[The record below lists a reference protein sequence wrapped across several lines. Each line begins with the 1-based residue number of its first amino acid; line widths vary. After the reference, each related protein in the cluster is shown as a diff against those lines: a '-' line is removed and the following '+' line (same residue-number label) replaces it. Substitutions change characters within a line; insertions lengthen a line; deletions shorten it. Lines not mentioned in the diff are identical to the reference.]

1 MAISRRQ
8 LLADSALV
16 GPLATHLHP
25 SSSSGQQCN
34 PTIAKVLLRHTA
46 NAVNTMSQ
54 GPRLDARPFAA
65 AHAVAE
71 LALTHFQETGFST
84 MFDQHLARLVPLPVP
99 NPGELSAILGT
110 CGMRVS
116 EDLLVQMLT
125 TNPAGGVEAQPMGW
139 YRLRPLLLRG
149 LEVGTT
155 TLTAPRKMYVKAT
168 WEPPYPR
175 ITRRPLLLKDPKLA
189 EELPRVRAAGKVA
202 VQLGLA
208 LNGLAGS
215 ESTEVAP
222 DAAAIRSLGGTA
234 VIGIGVAVLLIC
246 FHTNRRMAN
255 LSDLPKV
262 S

>member
-1 MAISRRQ
+1 
-8 LLADSALV
+8 
-16 GPLATHLHP
+16 
-25 SSSSGQQCN
+25 
-34 PTIAKVLLRHTA
+34 
-46 NAVNTMSQ
+46 
-54 GPRLDARPFAA
+54 
-65 AHAVAE
+65 
-71 LALTHFQETGFST
+71 
-84 MFDQHLARLVPLPVP
+84 
-99 NPGELSAILGT
+99 
-110 CGMRVS
+110 MRVS

-125 TNPAGGVEAQPMGW
+125 TNPAGGVEAQQMAW

-189 EELPRVRAAGKVA
+189 EELPRMRAAGKVA

-208 LNGLAGS
+208 LNGLAGI

-234 VIGIGVAVLLIC
+234 VIGIGVAVFLIC

-255 LSDLPKV
+255 PSDLPKV